1 MKVLLIQPPAP
12 NIIRESLPA
21 VVEDETGVYPPLG
34 LLYIA
39 AHAAAVEG
47 VEVTVLDCQAGR
59 LSHADL
65 KERVRSLAPDV
76 VGIQAMT
83 FTLID
88 AVLAARAAKEA
99 SPSAYVV
106 LGGPHPTIYPRESV
120 RLAGVDAVVAGEGEY
135 AFAALLGALASG
147 ARTAGIPG
155 VLTAGEPDAALEWRH
170 IEDLDRI
177 LPPARHLV
185 DNALYASPLGQGRR
199 LTTIMTSRGC
209 PARCIFCDRPQMG
222 KVFRKRSAQSV
233 VDEIE
238 RCFRDFRIEE
248 FVVYDDTFTVDRRR
262 VLEICRL
269 IGERGLKVRW
279 DIRARV
285 DTVTPEMIEALARAG
300 CSRVHYGVETGS
312 PRIQKRIRKN
322 LDLERVREV
331 FALTRRAGME
341 VLGYFMVGNPD
352 ETIEDVRMTFA
363 LIRSLPMDYAH
374 IGVFTPYPG
383 TEIYRLALEQGV
395 YDRDYWREFAADPR
409 PGFAP
414 RYWNQNFTDERLL
427 ALMKEGYRLFYA
439 RPSYL
444 LRRALTVRSPG
455 ELWKK
460 ARLGARL
467 LASVLRR

>member
-1 MKVLLIQPPAP
+1 MRVLLIQPPTP

-34 LLYIA
+34 LLYVA
-39 AHAAAVEG
+39 AHAEAVPG
-47 VEVTVLDCQAGR
+47 VEVTVLDCPAAR

-65 KERVRSLAPDV
+65 RERVRTLAPDV

-88 AVLAARAAKEA
+88 AVLAARAAREA
-99 SPSAYVV
+99 APAACVV
-106 LGGPHPTIYPRESV
+106 LGGPHPTIFPRETV
-120 RLAGVDAVVAGEGEY
+120 RLPGVDAVVAGEGEY
-135 AFAALLGALASG
+135 AFAALLAALAAG
-147 ARTAGIPG
+147 RRPAGIPG
-155 VLTAGEPDAALEWRH
+155 VLTADDPGATLEWRH
-170 IEDLDRI
+170 IEDLDLI

-185 DNALYASPLGQGRR
+185 DNASYTSPLGKGRR

-222 KVFRKRSAQSV
+222 KVFRKRSAASV

-238 RCFRDFRIEE
+238 RCRTDLGIEE
-248 FVVYDDTFTVDRRR
+248 FVVYDDTFTVDKRR

-269 IGERGLKVRW
+269 VGERGLRVRW

-285 DTVTPEMIEALARAG
+285 DTVTPEMIGALAAAG

-312 PRIQKRIRKN
+312 PRIQKLIRKN
-322 LDLERVREV
+322 LDLDRVREV
-331 FALTRRAGME
+331 FRLTRRAGME

-383 TEIYRLALEQGV
+383 TEIYRLALERGV
-395 YDRDYWREFAADPR
+395 YDRDYWREFAEDPR
-409 PGFAP
+409 PGFSP
-414 RYWNQNFTDERLL
+414 RYWNEHFTDEQLL
-427 ALMKEGYRLFYA
+427 ALMKEGYRAFYA
-439 RPSYL
+439 RPGYL
-444 LRRALTVRSPG
+444 LGRLLAVRSPG

-467 LASVLRR
+467 LGSVMRR

>member
-1 MKVLLIQPPAP
+1 MKVLLIQPPVT

-39 AHAAAVEG
+39 AHAEAAAG
-47 VEVTVLDCQAGR
+47 VEVTVLDCPAER
-59 LSHADL
+59 ISHADL
-65 KERVRSLAPDV
+65 REHVRSLAPDV

-88 AVLAARAAKEA
+88 AILAARAAKEVA
-99 SPSAYVV
+99 PSAYVV
-106 LGGPHPTIYPRESV
+106 VGGPHPTIYPRETV
-120 RLAGVDAVVAGEGEY
+120 RLPGVDAVVAGEGEY
-135 AFAALLGALASG
+135 AFASLLGALG
-147 ARTAGIPG
+147 AGLRPAGIPG
-155 VLTAGEPDAALEWRH
+155 VLTSAEPDAAMEWRH
-170 IEDLDRI
+170 IDDLDGI

-185 DNALYASPLGQGRR
+185 ENGRYTSPLGQGRR

-222 KVFRKRSAQSV
+222 KVFRKRSAGSV

-238 RCFRDFRIEE
+238 RCIREFGIEE
-248 FVVYDDTFTVDRRR
+248 FVVYDDTFTVDKRR

-269 IGERGLKVRW
+269 VGERGLRIRW

-285 DTVTPEMIEALARAG
+285 DTVTPEMIDALAGAG

-312 PRIQKRIRKN
+312 PRIQKVIRKN
-322 LDLERVREV
+322 LDLDRVREV
-331 FALTRRAGME
+331 FGLTRRAGME

-352 ETIEDVRMTFA
+352 ETIDDVRMTFA

-383 TEIYRLALEQGV
+383 TEIFRLALERKI
-395 YDRDYWREFAADPR
+395 YDRDYWREFAEDPR

-414 RYWNQNFTDERLL
+414 RYWNEHFTDERLL
-427 ALMKEGYRLFYA
+427 ALMKEGYRAFYA

-444 LRRALTVRSPG
+444 LGRVLAVRSPA
-455 ELWKK
+455 ELWRK
-460 ARLGARL
+460 ARLGVRL
-467 LASVLRR
+467 LASVFSR